1 MSIEEGFRAI
11 DQYIA
16 KYDQRNRY
24 GYCVQ
29 PVKTEHSAAG
39 DTVDHLNPITFRL
52 LHMFTHVMM
61 MMLYQFKYI
70 EQNENQLSY
79 FTAHYEKDCRLIGDI
94 ISSPDDYPVWLYK
107 IVNHM
112 MNANIH
118 ISGILDTNQNVV
130 QFEKHIEQ
138 TLVFKHIQSI
148 SNEIKQYKV
157 AFIDF
162 VRKENAE
169 PIFND
174 FVNELAENEEKYTLL
189 NFFSVTKINNA
200 TLDEFRSTFQ
210 LLPYA
215 RNLYPL
221 TDYILQH
228 LPEIENLSLLFPLVQ
243 FCNLLLDKFNHRISR
258 DDAATNDIGFYLTN
272 NQDNILSLAFEQFRT
287 AWYQLT
293 LKEVQYNCQSRKP
306 DREGSI
312 ESFSKNVKLAFFL
325 LNTSKDDSSICLLGC
340 FQTLAKLQNVIVNY
354 FRQINEPMT
363 EIIENEKKRP
373 TLVQKI
379 KPEHTLNLNVREFI
393 SILDRDGFMVNH
405 EYGKSKE
412 VLYDFD
418 QIESRLRFIIG
429 KIRLIDPDK
438 FIFFNLVLCHIT
450 IAYQFELYNQDV
462 SLFNDIRRYIKQQ
475 SLSNNDK
482 TKLSTL
488 LSNAKADEI
497 RKYLGSLDYV
507 FTYPRNARDSDNTW
521 TIRTFV
527 ENVVNNKAHLHE
539 YVTSQEPFASIH
551 LKYVISLYELVEEL
565 VFNEVMSNYVKQE
578 MTSEACASE
587 EEKLSIIDQFV
598 QSTYAN
604 ATTPQALKDSSVW
617 MSVLKRIIIRVIA
630 ANVDL
635 NVPLQIYLERT
646 DMWSEDSVET
656 YPDRD
661 VLPIEIYIPIGISFF
676 VAKFF
681 LYPEWDIV

>member
-1 MSIEEGFRAI
+1 MSSTEVHLRFIALNIYALLLSSKSARNSTYVNSLLYSPDRKMPADYHAHMMKRCLPGLNPNDSAIVTQMRRVKTGVQERLNKKQIMAAGKFIYQCSKNCYFMYYFEDCGMPRDRSSCPLCKCQIGSTQLHGLIQRNPPQIQMSIEEGFRAI

-16 KYDQRNRY
+16 KYDQTNRH
-24 GYCVQ
+24 GYHVQ
-29 PVKTEHSAAG
+29 PVKAENSTAG

-70 EQNENQLSY
+70 QQNENQLSY
-79 FTAHYEKDCRLIGDI
+79 FSAHYEKDCKLIGDI

-107 IVNHM
+107 IINHM

-272 NQDNILSLAFEQFRT
+272 NQDNILSLAFEQFR
-287 AWYQLT
+287 
-293 LKEVQYNCQSRKP
+293 
-306 DREGSI
+306 
-312 ESFSKNVKLAFFL
+312 
-325 LNTSKDDSSICLLGC
+325 
-340 FQTLAKLQNVIVNY
+340 
-354 FRQINEPMT
+354 
-363 EIIENEKKRP
+363 
-373 TLVQKI
+373 
-379 KPEHTLNLNVREFI
+379 
-393 SILDRDGFMVNH
+393 
-405 EYGKSKE
+405 
-412 VLYDFD
+412 
-418 QIESRLRFIIG
+418 
-429 KIRLIDPDK
+429 
-438 FIFFNLVLCHIT
+438 
-450 IAYQFELYNQDV
+450 
-462 SLFNDIRRYIKQQ
+462 
-475 SLSNNDK
+475 
-482 TKLSTL
+482 
-488 LSNAKADEI
+488 
-497 RKYLGSLDYV
+497 
-507 FTYPRNARDSDNTW
+507 
-521 TIRTFV
+521 
-527 ENVVNNKAHLHE
+527 
-539 YVTSQEPFASIH
+539 
-551 LKYVISLYELVEEL
+551 
-565 VFNEVMSNYVKQE
+565 
-578 MTSEACASE
+578 
-587 EEKLSIIDQFV
+587 
-598 QSTYAN
+598 
-604 ATTPQALKDSSVW
+604 
-617 MSVLKRIIIRVIA
+617 
-630 ANVDL
+630 
-635 NVPLQIYLERT
+635 
-646 DMWSEDSVET
+646 
-656 YPDRD
+656 
-661 VLPIEIYIPIGISFF
+661 
-676 VAKFF
+676 
-681 LYPEWDIV
+681 